1 MREYGEGI
9 GLGIWILC
17 LRALGRP
24 LGPSITETYIYWLRV
39 EKSSICAFLAV
50 LWANITEVVREN
62 RKT

>member
-24 LGPSITETYIYWLRV
+24 LGPSITGTYIYWLWV
-39 EKSSICAFLAV
+39 QKK
-50 LWANITEVVREN
+50 VRSALSL
-62 RKT
+62 RFCGRI

>member
-24 LGPSITETYIYWLRV
+24 LGPSITGTYIYWLWVVKKFDLR
-39 EKSSICAFLAV
+39 FLCGSV
-50 LWANITEVVREN
+50 GEYN
-62 RKT
+62 RGC